1 VLTRRPVRLALILA
15 AVAAFLAISFEL
27 ARFLNTESDERG
39 QVYSLLKAQARGS
52 APGMLALLDGC
63 RADPRCRAQVTAN
76 ARALRR
82 PGTVKILAYDSATA
96 YSLRSKT
103 GQTRV
108 AWTVINHG
116 LPVVQCVTV
125 RRTGSVL
132 AGRSVTLLRLSA
144 PIARE
149 GSC

>member
-1 VLTRRPVRLALILA
+1 VLTRRPTRFALVIA
-15 AVAAFLAISFEL
+15 GIAAFLAISFEL
-27 ARFLNTESDERG
+27 ARFLTAESDERG

-52 APGMLALLDGC
+52 AGDMLARLDGC
-63 RADPRCRAQVTAN
+63 RADRRCRAQVQAN

-82 PGTVKILAYDSATA
+82 PGEVKILAYDSATA
-96 YSLRSKT
+96 YSLGDDT
-103 GQTRV
+103 GPTRV
-108 AWTVINHG
+108 AWTVIDRG

-144 PIARE
+144 PIPRQ
-149 GSC
+149 GTC

>member
-1 VLTRRPVRLALILA
+1 VLTRRPAGLALA
-15 AVAAFLAISFEL
+15 AAAIAAFLAISFEL
-27 ARFLNTESDERG
+27 ARFLNAESDERG
-39 QVYSLLKAQARGS
+39 QVYSLLKAQARGR
-52 APGMLALLDGC
+52 ADEMLAQLHGC
-63 RADPRCRAQVTAN
+63 RADPRCRAQVAAN
-76 ARALRR
+76 ARALHR
-82 PGTVKILAYDSATA
+82 PGDVKILAYHSATA
-96 YSLRSKT
+96 YSLGSDT
-103 GQTRV
+103 GSTRI
-108 AWTVINHG
+108 AWTVVNRG